1 MSIIM
6 DASAIVS
13 AANVAILIGLLILY
27 ARTYS
32 SSRAQFTLGLMFFAS
47 LLLIQN
53 AIGIYSYVT
62 MAPFFTEAILPYLL
76 AINIAEL
83 AGLSVLLK
91 VTL

>member
-13 AANVAILIGLLILY
+13 AANVAVLTALIILY
-27 ARTYS
+27 GRTYS
-32 SSRAQFTLGLMFFAS
+32 SSKAHFTLGLIFFAS

>member
-1 MSIIM
+1 MSLIM

-13 AANVAILIGLLILY
+13 AANVAVLIALLILY
-27 ARTYS
+27 GRTYS
-32 SSRAQFTLGLMFFAS
+32 SSKAQFTLGLMFFAS
-47 LLLIQN
+47 LLLVQN

-62 MAPFFTEAILPYLL
+62 MAPFFADAILPYLF

>member
-13 AANVAILIGLLILY
+13 AANVAVLTALIILY
-27 ARTYS
+27 GRTYS
-32 SSRAQFTLGLMFFAS
+32 SSRAPFTLGLIFFAS
-47 LLLIQN
+47 LLVVQN

-62 MAPFFTEAILPYLL
+62 MADFFTEALLPYLL

>member
-13 AANVAILIGLLILY
+13 AANVAVLTALIVLY
-27 ARTYS
+27 GRTYS
-32 SSRAQFTLGLMFFAS
+32 SSKAHFTLGLIFFAS

>member
-1 MSIIM
+1 MSLIM

-27 ARTYS
+27 GRTYS
-32 SSRAQFTLGLMFFAS
+32 SSKAHFTLGLIFFAS
-47 LLLIQN
+47 LLLVQN

-62 MAPFFTEAILPYLL
+62 MAPFFAEAILPYLF

>member
-1 MSIIM
+1 M
-6 DASAIVS
+6 DATAVVC
-13 AANVAILIGLLILY
+13 AANIAILVGLLILY
-27 ARTYS
+27 GRTYS

-62 MAPFFTEAILPYLL
+62 MAPFFAEAILPYLF
-76 AINIAEL
+76 AIDIAEL

>member
-6 DASAIVS
+6 DATAVVC
-13 AANVAILIGLLILY
+13 AANVAILVGLLVLY
-27 ARTYS
+27 GRTYS

-62 MAPFFTEAILPYLL
+62 MAPFFAEAILPYLF

>member
-6 DASAIVS
+6 DASAVVS
-13 AANVAILIGLLILY
+13 AANVAILTGLLILY
-27 ARTYS
+27 GRTYS

-47 LLLIQN
+47 LLLVQN

-62 MAPFFTEAILPYLL
+62 MAPFFAEAILPYLF

>member
-6 DASAIVS
+6 DASAAVCV
-13 AANVAILIGLLILY
+13 ANVAVLTGLLVLY
-27 ARTYS
+27 ARTYG
-32 SSRAQFTLGLMFFAS
+32 SSRAHFTLGLIFFAS

-62 MAPFFTEAILPYLL
+62 MAPYFAEDILPYLFV
-76 AINIAEL
+76 INIAEL